1 MRIAQ
6 IAPPWISVP
15 PRGYGGT
22 EMIVHYVTEELVKR
36 GHDVTLFASGDSE
49 TKAHLSSIFPVALG
63 NSGELKNHPLKPL
76 LHYIECFEREKE
88 FDIIHNH
95 AQYYA
100 MFLTDLVKTPVVH
113 TIHGSF
119 SKEDVPDEDKRD
131 TLRKFKN
138 QKFVSISNSQRRGME
153 NLNYLATVYN
163 GIDSSQFS
171 FSDKKG
177 EYLYWMG
184 RITQKKGPVDAVE
197 AAKVLKMKLRIA
209 GTVDPV
215 DKDFCETVLFP
226 LIFDSKI
233 SNLIEFEEEIKRERK
248 IMLYKDALCTLYP
261 IHWEEPFGLVMVESM
276 SCGTPVIAYN
286 HGSVA
291 EIVKD
296 GVTGFIIDP
305 DDEDR
310 PLKGSFVIK
319 KQGVEG
325 LVEAIK
331 RIKEIDRRSCRKHV
345 EENFTV
351 ERMVDGYERVYNQLI
366 NQ

>member
-1 MRIAQ
+1 
-6 IAPPWISVP
+6 
-15 PRGYGGT
+15 
-22 EMIVHYVTEELVKR
+22 
-36 GHDVTLFASGDSE
+36 
-49 TKAHLSSIFPVALG
+49 
-63 NSGELKNHPLKPL
+63 
-76 LHYIECFEREKE
+76 
-88 FDIIHNH
+88 
-95 AQYYA
+95 
-100 MFLTDLVKTPVVH
+100 
-113 TIHGSF
+113 
-119 SKEDVPDEDKRD
+119 
-131 TLRKFKN
+131 
-138 QKFVSISNSQRRGME
+138 
-153 NLNYLATVYN
+153 
-163 GIDSSQFS
+163 
-171 FSDKKG
+171 
-177 EYLYWMG
+177 
-184 RITQKKGPVDAVE
+184 
-197 AAKVLKMKLRIA
+197 
-209 GTVDPV
+209 
-215 DKDFCETVLFP
+215 
-226 LIFDSKI
+226 
-233 SNLIEFEEEIKRERK
+233 
-248 IMLYKDALCTLYP
+248 
-261 IHWEEPFGLVMVESM
+261 MVESM